1 MRTGRLPLRQAT
13 VRFSYG
19 SRCVFRESRPA
30 SSCRVQEFDPSKS
43 HFDGSNCDFDGSKW
57 DFDGSKCGFAPA
69 CWELLRGE
77 AGGLPG
83 CCSRNSLCKQF
94 RASRE
99 IVIFRGL
106 GMKFRLLL
114 AAFPCIFL
122 SLPSAKTGRGL
133 AKPNRKL
140 CFHLPLRSPFTIFG
154 CKMFLRC
161 NHIFNNKKE

>member
-1 MRTGRLPLRQAT
+1 MRTVRLPLRQAT

-57 DFDGSKCGFAPA
+57 EFDGSKCGFVPA

-114 AAFPCIFL
+114 AAFPCIFYLCLRRRQDAAWQSQIGNFVFICLCARL
-122 SLPSAKTGRGL
+122 SLSL
-133 AKPNRKL
+133 AAR
-140 CFHLPLRSPFTIFG
+140 CF
-154 CKMFLRC
+154 
-161 NHIFNNKKE
+161 

>member
-1 MRTGRLPLRQAT
+1 MRTARLPLAAGGGAFF
-13 VRFSYG
+13 VRGRAGCPEDCPG
-19 SRCVFRESRPA
+19 SSR
-30 SSCRVQEFDPSKS
+30 RVQDFDVSKS
-43 HFDGSNCDFDGSKW
+43 HFDVSNCDFDGSKW
-57 DFDGSKCGFAPA
+57 EFDGSKCGFAPA

-114 AAFPCIFL
+114 AAFPCIFYFCLRRRQDAAWQSQIGNFVFICLCDRL
-122 SLPSAKTGRGL
+122 SLPLLSGAFL
-133 AKPNRKL
+133 
-140 CFHLPLRSPFTIFG
+140 
-154 CKMFLRC
+154 KMQFYI
-161 NHIFNNKKE
+161 HE